1 MNSLRTQLLAAMLA
15 VLLLAA
21 LLFGWATYRSVLAE
35 TESLFDYQLRQ
46 MALSLRDQGEIA
58 PDQVRAFADEQLDF
72 VIQIWSED
80 GRSIYA
86 SRPHPELPARALL
99 GFADVRA
106 GNQLWRTFSVATGA
120 RVIQVAQPVPVRE
133 RLAADAALRSVTP
146 SRLADSMT
154 ARVCVTFPD
163 PGCVRVRI
171 TVLPMDLRNSV
182 AGASWS

>member
-1 MNSLRTQLLAAMLA
+1 MNSLRTQLLAAILA

-46 MALSLRDQGEIA
+46 LALSLRDQGEIA

-86 SRPHPELPARALL
+86 SRPRSRILWQGRHSSAPGTDHQRRLYPNPTRVDACPRAH
-99 GFADVRA
+99 
-106 GNQLWRTFSVATGA
+106 
-120 RVIQVAQPVPVRE
+120 
-133 RLAADAALRSVTP
+133 
-146 SRLADSMT
+146 
-154 ARVCVTFPD
+154 
-163 PGCVRVRI
+163 
-171 TVLPMDLRNSV
+171 
-182 AGASWS
+182 